1 MFQLI
6 SNLLGG
12 LGMFLLGMTL
22 MSESLK
28 NFAGDSLRATLLRF
42 TGRPLTAFASG
53 MSHGCAIAGD
63 YHSRWRN

>member
-28 NFAGDSLRATLLRF
+28 NFAGDSLRTTLLRF
-42 TGRPLTAFASG
+42 NPSFL
-53 MSHGCAIAGD
+53 
-63 YHSRWRN
+63 